1 MPISN
6 NILAGS
12 GQGGGDFGDPIE
24 QSLRFDGTTATHYL
38 ENTNITI
45 QATSTASMWVKI
57 AGTPAGTRG
66 HIFGASRQ
74 DGGLGDVV
82 TAIGWRSDSKK
93 FHSRNTTDTQFVYS
107 DIERADFSAWYHL
120 VVQFDASLQMKLFVN
135 GVQQANTAGPLNP
148 GGRIIIGR
156 NRSDSQNESFNGY
169 LAALYYVDGQILEP
183 TEFGRYNG
191 VGVCVPKDYTGTYG
205 TNGFKLTFDSTQDAN
220 PAVGIGIDSSGNN
233 HHFTSG
239 GFNTTAVS
247 SSNFSTDIDILDT
260 PTNNWCTGN
269 YGNRWGELDYCALG
283 FKNATNTRNKTQG
296 TIAFPES
303 GVWQFEYKAHAAYQN
318 WVGFHNQDQRIW
330 HNSASYNPGEWKT
343 NNAGQVADN
352 GTTIN
357 GAIPNTANGDIITC
371 ILDFDTDVVRWYN
384 NGSLIYTIS
393 SIPEPTYF
401 YMALVEN
408 YNNGNEFN
416 FGQYAFSYTPV
427 AGAKPLNLNNCPEP
441 TIKDGSEHF
450 RAIVAEGDG
459 VSSAG
464 ANQTAGNFSPFLFT
478 APGTSTNPV
487 GSTDTDWLSG
497 YTTAGVFTGTA
508 GNATTADSV
517 GPNDNDGWLVFRP
530 ETPIAGVTKIR
541 VYTRISGSTGDLF
554 LNGVQQTAVA
564 GTSGNFQYVD
574 IPLGYSTITLSEL
587 AMRDASSSRM
597 YWGAIEIN
605 DNMLVDLNIL
615 TVAQQAFPNALYW
628 IKDRE
633 NNSTKH
639 QMFNSIS
646 GTSTVSTWPA
656 VAASTSYVNPSGN
669 SVAWVWSAP
678 DTFTGTTNTTCRK
691 NDDAGFTMVDSGT
704 NILSTYEHG
713 LGQIPDWMII
723 KNHAGQNFSVS

>member
-1 MPISN
+1 M
-6 NILAGS
+6 
-12 GQGGGDFGDPIE
+12 
-24 QSLRFDGTTATHYL
+24 
-38 ENTNITI
+38 
-45 QATSTASMWVKI
+45 
-57 AGTPAGTRG
+57 
-66 HIFGASRQ
+66 
-74 DGGLGDVV
+74 
-82 TAIGWRSDSKK
+82 
-93 FHSRNTTDTQFVYS
+93 
-107 DIERADFSAWYHL
+107 
-120 VVQFDASLQMKLFVN
+120 
-135 GVQQANTAGPLNP
+135 
-148 GGRIIIGR
+148 
-156 NRSDSQNESFNGY
+156 
-169 LAALYYVDGQILEP
+169 
-183 TEFGRYNG
+183 
-191 VGVCVPKDYTGTYG
+191 
-205 TNGFKLTFDSTQDAN
+205 
-220 PAVGIGIDSSGNN
+220 
-233 HHFTSG
+233 
-239 GFNTTAVS
+239 
-247 SSNFSTDIDILDT
+247 
-260 PTNNWCTGN
+260 
-269 YGNRWGELDYCALG
+269 
-283 FKNATNTRNKTQG
+283 
-296 TIAFPES
+296 
-303 GVWQFEYKAHAAYQN
+303 
-318 WVGFHNQDQRIW
+318 
-330 HNSASYNPGEWKT
+330 
-343 NNAGQVADN
+343 
-352 GTTIN
+352 
-357 GAIPNTANGDIITC
+357 
-371 ILDFDTDVVRWYN
+371 
-384 NGSLIYTIS
+384 
-393 SIPEPTYF
+393 
-401 YMALVEN
+401 
-408 YNNGNEFN
+408 
-416 FGQYAFSYTPV
+416 
-427 AGAKPLNLNNCPEP
+427 
-441 TIKDGSEHF
+441 
-450 RAIVAEGDG
+450 
-459 VSSAG
+459 SSAG

-723 KNHAGQNFSVS
+723 KNHAGQNFSVSWPSINPSQTIALDAASGAQTSANWFSSLNATTNTLGSNLNTNPFMAYHWKSVPGYSQFGRFLGHWY